1 MAERGTRKPKDGDGR
16 ARRTR
21 QLSDIVPGIG
31 RAAFRRF
38 GFVESAVV
46 QRWSEIVGETYAR
59 HSAPDSIRF
68 PAGKR
73 AGGTLTVVCEGA
85 FAPTIAHVEPQL
97 IERVNRFFGYAAVA
111 RITLRHG
118 ELPRRRKPVPAA
130 EDGAPLAA
138 DVTTTLR
145 AVSDPALRATLES
158 LARQVG
164 ATTGPPVFD

>member
-1 MAERGTRKPKDGDGR
+1 MAERGKGKSGDGR
-16 ARRTR
+16 TR
-21 QLSDIVPGIG
+21 SVRAVSDMVPGVG

-85 FAPTIAHVEPQL
+85 FAPTLTHVEPQL

-111 RITLRHG
+111 RIAIRHG
-118 ELPRRRKPVPAA
+118 ELPRRRKPKAEPPPAPIA
-130 EDGAPLAA
+130 PDVGA
-138 DVTTTLR
+138 TLR
-145 AVSDPALRATLES
+145 AVEDPGLRATLES
-158 LARQVG
+158 LARRIG
-164 ATTGPPVFD
+164 ATTGVPKIG